1 MSCVVTSHTNAEIE
15 EMVIK
20 NTYLKVSKDETVGD
34 LVTRLDSLQGKV
46 TIVEVPNDKLKK
58 GLYLDSSGVTKRYAL
73 LSMIDLIIPGR
84 STDPNKE
91 EFVRNK
97 GEKEAAAIS
106 AKPINKIKAE
116 VGTKL
121 HNVSDQLLLHLIG
134 QASNLYSDKKP
145 ETSMDQL
152 LKDSGLSQQDFNN
165 LKAEVNNIVS
175 LANKTQKEIDPTK
188 KAKVYT
194 EMFLL
199 ELGDKRGA
207 IGRTLDLVIIYS
219 DKTAS
224 HFDYKFK
231 SPSFEKKTKNAVTG
245 KYEISTHDWLS
256 KYDKADYNRQ
266 IGQSAKVLMNQ
277 YGVKGMRHNRVIPA
291 HFELKFDN
299 KNPTNKV
306 TQLSIG
312 ESMNK
317 YLTHVPIGSEI
328 TDSKLKST
336 SLDYLSKI
344 KNNLEEQLSNTTLQ
358 AKRFLINDKIKK
370 IDESIKLIQ
379 INNDISGV
387 LSLYKSL
394 VDKYTDA
401 IGNTKLN
408 LRDEKVNDE
417 LNPFYID
424 EKDLVMLYQELGLIQ
439 KMINS
444 SEWYNEMAKDLSDTR
459 KEAINNAKDEF
470 NKRIGLMLANLEE
483 EMIDRTL
490 SIVEQAQLE
499 DTVDLGMVEKWFQT
513 FGQINHP
520 IFIKAKALIDRANN
534 QTRLETQKFYE
545 ELKKVTI
552 DLQKEQGSK
561 GYSTFN
567 ILINKE
573 TGNLHAMFKSELWT
587 MLADARESGDIEV
600 LKKYLTLNKD
610 AQKRFEEEREKVRV
624 RGKEAFATWE
634 KEHPSVESMITSKYY
649 YVYYEI
655 NKETSKDFYTEGF
668 KEIQKYPAA
677 LAYYNFWTENM
688 KKFKGYLDIDA
699 GDKVP
704 NNLIPWI
711 RGEVIEQ
718 MLQGNFG
725 TTEAL
730 KMMKDVLA
738 VHEATET
745 FGQLSGSI
753 SLKTGDNLHQIPKL
767 YINPLFDSEGN
778 PNVKEKSYDLSKS
791 MMVFASTAMNY
802 NNMKEIEGT
811 VMALKEVLALTTVIK
826 TGNKGSKINNL
837 LGDKSAKILNPE
849 IDTLFNDMINYHL
862 YGVKLKGKEQN
873 QQLTEF
879 MRKTKSLTQKI
890 ELGLSPLTMIGSF
903 TATMMSRWQEAGKGY
918 YFTSSQV
925 IEARKILIGAVAD
938 KNIAIF
944 RDKSK
949 MELARALCGF
959 FEPHQGKQTHLKAQD
974 LSANKLV
981 GKWLDN
987 VLFWGYRKGDELNEN
1002 AVMLAMMQNYG
1013 LVNGKISRLKNLPEG
1028 TKSLLDISS
1037 IDKDGNLVIEGI
1049 TDGKNVNIDVY
1060 TVFRNMVM
1068 NVNKGIKGSM
1078 NEEDMNGVN
1087 MNLLGNMMMSFKN
1100 WMPGLAEERFAGI
1113 KYNVGTK
1120 AITIGRWRA
1129 VSSDIPSMEEAGFL
1143 RLVGSTVAKVG
1154 LVLADGLTF
1163 SKLGVYKV
1171 NEQRTRILF
1180 EKFKEANSNNSE
1192 IQEMEFEDF
1201 LDYKQGQIKALAR
1214 ESMIILALIGMMVLM
1229 SGADFDDDDEPD
1241 WKKNLATRIAYRLIN
1256 RTRRELMFFINPT
1269 EILATAG
1276 NNILPQIGLYTKSMR
1291 LLSNTFDEIRDNT
1304 IGENNERDKNNEFY
1318 NTVKLIPG
1326 YKLGSSLF
1334 EPFEQD
1340 KDKEL

>member
-34 LVTRLDSLQGKV
+34 LVTRLDSLQGKAELAE
-46 TIVEVPNDKLKK
+46 IPNTKLAK
-58 GLYLDSSGVTKRYAL
+58 GLYLDPSGVTKRYTL
-73 LSMIDLIIPGR
+73 LSKPDIVIPGR
-84 STDPNKE
+84 ATDVNKE
-91 EFVRNK
+91 NFVRSK

-121 HNVSDQLLLHLIG
+121 HNISDQLFLHLIG

-145 ETSMDQL
+145 ETSLEQL

-165 LKAEVNNIVS
+165 LKAEINNIVS
-175 LANKTQKEIDPTK
+175 LANKTQKEIDPSK

-199 ELGDKRGA
+199 ELGNKRGA
-207 IGRTLDLVIIYS
+207 VGRTLDLLVIYS

-231 SPSFEKKTKNAVTG
+231 SPSFEKKTKNLVTG
-245 KYEISTHDWLS
+245 KYEISKHDWLS
-256 KYDKADYNRQ
+256 QADKEDYNRQ
-266 IGQSAKVLMNQ
+266 IGQSAKVLMSQ

-317 YLTHVPIGSEI
+317 YLTQVPIGNEL

-336 SLDYLSKI
+336 SLDQLSKI

-483 EMIDRTL
+483 EMVDRTL
-490 SIVEQAQLE
+490 SKVEQAQLE
-499 DTVDLGMVEKWFQT
+499 DTVDLGMMEKWFQT

-520 IFIKAKALIDRANN
+520 IFIKAKSLIDKANN
-534 QTRLETQKFYE
+534 QTRIESQQFFE
-545 ELKKVTI
+545 ELKKITL

-561 GYSTFN
+561 GYNTFN
-567 ILINKE
+567 ILINKQ
-573 TGNLHAMFKSELWT
+573 TGNLHAMYKPEFWS
-587 MLADARESGDIEV
+587 MIADAREDGDIEV
-600 LKKYLTLNKD
+600 LKKHLTLNKD

-649 YVYYEI
+649 YVYYDI
-655 NKETSKDFYTEGF
+655 NKEASKDFYSEGF

-688 KKFKGYLDIDA
+688 KKFKDYLDIDA
-699 GDKVP
+699 GDRVP

-711 RGEVIEQ
+711 KADTVEQ
-718 MLQGNFG
+718 IFQGNFG
-725 TTEAL
+725 TNEVL
-730 KMMKDVLA
+730 KNMKDILA

-745 FGQLSGSI
+745 FGQLSGMI
-753 SLKTGDNLHQIPKL
+753 DLKTGDTLHQIPKWF
-767 YINPLFDSEGN
+767 INPLFDSEGN

-811 VMALKEVLALTTVIK
+811 IMALKEVLALNTVIK
-826 TGNKGSKINNL
+826 SDRKGNPITNL
-837 LGDKSAKILNPE
+837 LGDKARIINPE

-862 YGVKLKGKEQN
+862 YGVKLKGEENKTLIE
-873 QQLTEF
+873 L
-879 MRKTKSLTQKI
+879 MRKSKSLTQKI

-918 YFTSSQV
+918 YFTSKQV
-925 IEARKILIGAVAD
+925 LEARKILIGAVAD

-944 RDKSK
+944 TDKSK

-1028 TKSLLDISS
+1028 TKSLLELSS
-1037 IDKDGNLVIEGI
+1037 INKEGNLVIEGI
-1049 TDGKNVNIDVY
+1049 TDGKDVNIDVY

-1113 KYNVGTK
+1113 KYNIGTK

-1143 RLVGSTVAKVG
+1143 RLAASTIAKVG

-1214 ESMIILALIGMMVLM
+1214 ESMIILVLIGMMALM

-1241 WKKNLATRIAYRLIN
+1241 WKKNLATRTAYRLIN

-1276 NNILPQIGLYTKSMR
+1276 SNIVPQLGLATKSMR
-1291 LLSNTFDEIRDNT
+1291 LLFNTFDELRDNT
-1304 IGENNERDKNNEFY
+1304 IGENNEQDKNNELY
-1318 NTVKLIPG
+1318 YSVKFIPG